1 MKGDMR
7 VDKVMTEQVEV
18 AETYMMLD
26 EAAELMRASD
36 VGALPVVEGGRLLG
50 VITDRD
56 IVVRAVAH
64 GDDPSQ
70 TTVGETM
77 TSNGVAISEDQ
88 TIERAMGLM
97 AEYQI
102 RRLPVVDGERRVV
115 GMVSLGDLSL
125 RADSDAPVADTLRA
139 ISQGLG

>member
-1 MKGDMR
+1 MMR
-7 VDKVMTEQVEV
+7 VDEVMTEQVEV

-26 EAAELMRASD
+26 EAAELMRASN
-36 VGALPVVEGGRLLG
+36 VGALPVVEGDRLLG

-56 IVVRAVAH
+56 IVVRAIAH

-77 TSNGVAISEDQ
+77 TSNGVASCEEHP
-88 TIERAMGLM
+88 IERAMGLM
-97 AEYQI
+97 SEHQV
-102 RRLPVVDGERRVV
+102 RRLPVVDGEQRLV

-125 RADSDAPVADTLRA
+125 RGDSDAPVANTLRA
-139 ISQGLG
+139 ISQELG